1 MKAVTRL
8 FDTREQAEAALA
20 ELEAAGLEHGQLGMV
35 TPEKVLLKHAHHSEA
50 AEGLVEGVKVGGLT
64 GAGAGLVASLGFLV
78 VPGLGPVFAAG
89 WLAFTAVG
97 AVMGVAAGAA
107 TCGILGLMADAGHSD
122 EEAQV
127 YAEGVRRGGVL
138 LSAKPHNAAQARLA
152 EGIMIRH
159 GGVDAATRAIVYKEE
174 GWTGGAIDPTIA
186 SPEPRSFEEVEVVT
200 VPARHADEKVGAP
213 DVFGTSVT
221 SL

>member
-8 FDTREQAEAALA
+8 FDTEDQARAALA
-20 ELEAAGLEHGQLGMV
+20 ELEAAGLEHGQLGLV
-35 TPEKVLLKHAHHSEA
+35 SPQKVLLKHAPHSEA
-50 AEGLVEGVKVGGLT
+50 ADGLVEGVTVGALT

-107 TCGILGLMADAGHSD
+107 TCGILGLMADAGHSP
-122 EEAQV
+122 EEAEI
-127 YAEGVRRGGVL
+127 YAEGVRRGGFL
-138 LSAKPHNAAQARLA
+138 LSARPHGADQARLA
-152 EGIMIRH
+152 EGIMIRN
-159 GGVDAATRAIVYKEE
+159 GGADAATRAVVYAEE
-174 GWTGGAIDPTIA
+174 GWTAGPIDPAIA
-186 SPEPRSFEEVEVVT
+186 SPEPRSFESYEIVT
-200 VPARHADEKVGAP
+200 DHANDKVGP
-213 DVFGTSVT
+213 SDGFGSGVT